1 MKKVLISTA
10 VFFTLINNV
19 QAVEINSKHAVLYNL
34 NENKIIFEKNKDSI
48 TKIASLT
55 KIMTTLVAV
64 ENIKDINDKIVI
76 DDTMF
81 EGLYEADAA
90 VIGLTNGQVVTYED
104 LLYGTL
110 ISSGA
115 DATRALT
122 INIAGSEENFV
133 NLMNNK
139 AISLGLTKTK
149 FTNAT
154 GLDETGQTSTVDE
167 VAKLLIYALK
177 NETFKKIFSSQSYS
191 FSDQTKTLYSTL
203 EISSVLYNLD
213 ASSIIGSKTGYTD
226 DAGKCLASVGYDKE
240 NDITYL
246 LVTTKATISSD
257 YAYHIMDAIDVYD
270 YYFTNYKYY
279 NLVNKGEEIIKLN
292 TKYSKVKSV
301 NFSAKNDIKLYSDNT
316 FNKSNIQL
324 NYNGTA
330 TLTPNLK
337 KGEKVGTIDV
347 IYNNEIIDIIDINID
362 EKIPFSLTEFVKSNI
377 HYIIVISGLL
387 LIITLKL
394 FK

>member
-34 NENKIIFEKNKDSI
+34 NENKIIFAKNKDGI
-48 TKIASLT
+48 TSIASLT

-64 ENIKDINDKIVI
+64 ENIKDINSKIVI

-154 GLDETGQTSTVDE
+154 GLDEKGQTSTVDE

-279 NLVNKGEEIIKLN
+279 NLVNKGEELIKLN

-301 NFSAKNDIKLYSDNT
+301 NYSAKNDIKLYSDNT
-316 FNKSNIQL
+316 FNKNNIQL

-347 IYNNEIIDIIDINID
+347 IYNNEIIDIIDINIG
-362 EKIPFSLTEFVKSNI
+362 EKIPFSLVEFIKPNI
-377 HYIIVISGLL
+377 HYIIFISGLL
-387 LIITLKL
+387 LIIALKI

>member
-19 QAVEINSKHAVLYNL
+19 QAIEINSKHAVLYNL

-48 TKIASLT
+48 TSIASLT

-139 AISLGLTKTK
+139 AIALGLTKTK

-154 GLDETGQTSTVDE
+154 GLDEVGQTSTVDE

-177 NETFKKIFSSQSYS
+177 NEKFKKIFNAQSYS

-213 ASSIIGSKTGYTD
+213 TSNIIGSKTGYTD
-226 DAGKCLASVGYDKE
+226 EAGKCLASVAYDKE

-279 NLVNKGEEIIKLN
+279 NLVNKGEELIKLD

-301 NFSAKNDIKLYSDNT
+301 TYSAKNDIKLYSDNT
-316 FNKSNIQL
+316 FNKNNIQL
-324 NYNGTA
+324 SYNGKTK
-330 TLTPNLK
+330 LTPNLK
-337 KGEKVGTIDV
+337 KGEKVGTVDV
-347 IYNNEIIDIIDINID
+347 IYNNEIIDIIDITID
-362 EKIPFSLTEFVKSNI
+362 ERIPFSLIEFLKSNI

-387 LIITLKL
+387 LIIV
-394 FK
+394 FKVFK